1 MSLELNKYLKKLDR
15 IEVVVTLACTG
26 KCKHCQN
33 GEPENTKARIDADA
47 VIKAIRE
54 VCENYKIKTVMTF
67 GGEPLLYPDDV
78 CAIHKAAAELGIPG
92 RQIITNGYFSKD
104 KNRIEEVVRKL
115 AESGVNDL
123 LLSVDAFHQETIP
136 LRPVKYFAERVVKA
150 DIPERISPA
159 WLVSETDNNAYNVR
173 TRQIISG
180 FEPYNIPVCEGNVIF
195 PSGNALKY
203 LREYFDDDVT
213 EWSEYDEDPEDV
225 RTLSFMPDGGVLDGN
240 AYTTDIIEI
249 IRAYKP

>member
-1 MSLELNKYLKKLDR
+1 MSLELNKYLKNLDR
-15 IEVVVTLACTG
+15 IEVVMTLACTG

-33 GEPENTKARIDADA
+33 GEPENTKDHIDASA

-54 VCENYKIKTVMTF
+54 VNEFYKIKTVMTF

-78 CAIHKAAAELGIPG
+78 CAIHKAATECDIPR

-104 KNRIEEVVRKL
+104 QKRIEEVVRRL

-136 LRPVKYFAERVVKA
+136 LGPVKYFAERVVKA
-150 DIPERISPA
+150 GIPARISPA
-159 WLVSETDNNAYNVR
+159 WLVSEDDNNPYNVR
-173 TRQIISG
+173 TRQIIAE
-180 FEPYNIPVCEGNVIF
+180 FEPYRIPVCEGNVIF

-203 LREYFDDDVT
+203 LREYFDDGVT

-240 AYTTDIIEI
+240 AYTTDILDI
-249 IRAYKP
+249 IREYKP